1 MLSFLNTAALLGLLG
16 VGLPVLIHLFAKQK
30 LKRVEFSST
39 EFLKR
44 IQSQTMR
51 RMKLRQLL
59 LLILRCLAVLLLVVA
74 FARPTL
80 RSKQFSSRGTARS
93 SVVVIVDRSMSM
105 DRKELFWKARERASS
120 VFEMLHSDDEAA
132 LIWTVPQ
139 SSDEPEFFHSR
150 YDAEEQLG
158 IMEVS
163 SAGALVTKSLKQ
175 AETLLMSSR
184 NINREIYLVSDLQAT
199 GFAPPVDSSGIHAWD
214 GSVFVLPISGDV
226 ENVAVI
232 NGGIENKI
240 LQPGSPLR
248 VFADIKN
255 CGRRRVNDL
264 LVRVHICDEVMAQN
278 TVTIDP
284 GEVQHVVFSVMPDQ
298 TGWLWGDIRIEDDE
312 LMPDNTFYFCRWI
325 PDKIRVLLLGKD
337 REDIRALKLAMMPRN
352 THRQIFTVGEGYFGQ
367 DWIDT
372 MVYVDVL
379 FFSNYPALKS
389 LEAGRLRRF
398 VEDGGGVVFFMG
410 DDVDLRNMN
419 SEFFGKDLGIT
430 LGNVLGGQNG
440 YFSFGTVDFEHPLF
454 EGIFEEGRENV
465 RSPRF
470 FRIIDLVGNLPQ
482 KIISLTDGRPFLI
495 ERSFGDGRIIVAA
508 SGLGEAWTDLSYAT
522 IFAPM
527 VSRSAAYLS
536 TPGVIGKQ
544 RNRVGESLSLSVGI
558 QDVRGSYHVE
568 DPAGEEV
575 LLLPEI
581 KAGKVMLNLERTEEP
596 GIYSFYRDDI
606 LLGTEAVNIDPMESE
621 LEPVAKK
628 EFEKRFPDARTVFVE
643 ETEDLETIVT
653 RMRRGRELW
662 REILLFCL
670 VVLIIEMMVA
680 REAKRGVPIEK

>member
-1 MLSFLNTAALLGLLG
+1 MLSFLNTAALLGLFG

-30 LKRVEFSST
+30 LRRVEFSST

-59 LLILRCLAVLLLVVA
+59 LLLLRCFAVLLLVVG

-80 RSKQFSSRGTARS
+80 RPKQFSSKGTARS

-105 DRKELFWKARERASS
+105 GRKGLFRKARERASS
-120 VFEMLHSDDEAA
+120 VFEMLRPDDEAA
-132 LIWTVPQ
+132 LMWTVPLG
-139 SSDEPEFFHSR
+139 SDEPGFFHPR
-150 YDAEEQLG
+150 YDVDRVLANMG
-158 IMEVS
+158 VS
-163 SAGALVTKSLKQ
+163 CAWALVTKSLKE

-199 GFAPPVDSSGIHAWD
+199 GFAPSADSSGIHAWE
-214 GSVFVLPISGDV
+214 GSVFVLPVSGEV

-264 LVRVHICDEVMAQN
+264 LVRIHIRDEVMAQN
-278 TVTIDP
+278 AVTIDP
-284 GEVQHVVFSVMPDQ
+284 GEVQRVVFRIMPDL

-312 LMPDNTFYFCRWI
+312 LVPDNTFYFCSWI

-337 REDIRALKLAMMPRN
+337 RVDIHPLKLALVPRN
-352 THRQIFTVGEGYFGQ
+352 AHRQIFTVKEGFFGQ
-367 DWIDT
+367 DWID
-372 MVYVDVL
+372 MMNDIDVV

-410 DDVDLRNMN
+410 DDVDIRNMN
-419 SEFFGKDLGIT
+419 SEFFGKDVGIT

-440 YFSFGTVDFEHPLF
+440 YFSFGMVDFEHPLF

-470 FRIIDLVGNLPQ
+470 SRIIELVDKLPQ
-482 KIISLTDGRPFLI
+482 NIISLMDGRPYLI
-495 ERSFGDGRIIVAA
+495 ERSLGDGRIIVAA
-508 SGLGEAWTDLSYAT
+508 SGLGEAWTDLSYST
-522 IFAPM
+522 IFAPL

-536 TPGVIGKQ
+536 TPDVIIKQ
-544 RNRVGESLSLSVGI
+544 RNRVGESISLSVGI
-558 QDVRGSYHVE
+558 QDVSGIYRVE
-568 DPAGEEV
+568 DPTGEEV

-581 KAGKVMLNLERTEEP
+581 KGGKVMLNLERTEEP
-596 GIYSFYRDDI
+596 GIYRFYRDDI
-606 LLGTEAVNIDPMESE
+606 LLGMEAVNIDPIESE

-628 EFEKRFPDARTVFVE
+628 EFERRFPNARMAFVE
-643 ETEDLETIVT
+643 ETEDLESIVT
-653 RMRRGRELW
+653 RTRRGRELW
-662 REILLFCL
+662 REVVLLCL
-670 VVLIIEMMVA
+670 VVLILEMMIA
-680 REAKRGVPIEK
+680 RDTKKGLSVEK